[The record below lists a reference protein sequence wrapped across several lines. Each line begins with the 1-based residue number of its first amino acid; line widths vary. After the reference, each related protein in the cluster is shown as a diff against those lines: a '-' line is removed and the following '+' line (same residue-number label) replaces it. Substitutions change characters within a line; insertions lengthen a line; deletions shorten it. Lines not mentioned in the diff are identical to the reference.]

1 MAPRNMVQVL
11 DDADAARAVCS
22 GEMALNIYRDM
33 VLLRAFDQKTLTLQ
47 RQGKVGTFAP
57 SLGQEAAEIGSA
69 HALDRQDWMA
79 PSYRDH
85 GAMYVHGLPLD
96 QVILFAMGRSGSYA
110 PGVRALPS
118 SIPIA
123 THLLHA
129 VGLAYALREAGER
142 QVSMAYFGDGATS
155 EGDFHEALNFAAVW
169 NVPVIFFLQNN
180 GWAISTPVSAQTK
193 SENLADKAA
202 AYGMAGISVDGD
214 DALAVYD
221 VVRQARLRALEGQGP
236 TLIEALTYRA
246 GPHTTADDPTRYR
259 TNEEVEFH
267 MAQDPLKRMGS
278 YLAAQELLTPE
289 AASGMEQESRA
300 LINEAVARVERLNTV
315 AVGDMFAHVYEE
327 LPVRLRREMQD
338 WRQS

>member
-1 MAPRNMVQVL
+1 MKTMNLVQVL
-11 DDADAARAVCS
+11 DDPSAAA
-22 GEMALNIYRDM
+22 MACPQNTALAIYRDM

-69 HALDRQDWMA
+69 HALGPQDWMA

-85 GAMYVHGLPLD
+85 GALYVHGLPLD

-129 VGLAYALREAGER
+129 VGLAYALREQGEA

-155 EGDFHEALNFAAVW
+155 EGDFHEALNFAGVW

-180 GWAISTPVSAQTK
+180 GWAISTPVSHQTK
-193 SENLADKAA
+193 SESLAAKAQ
-202 AYGMAGISVDGD
+202 AYGIAGVRVDGD

-221 VVRQARLRALEGQGP
+221 VVRQARGRALEGLGP

-259 TNEEVEFH
+259 SQEEVSSH
-267 MAQDPLKRMGS
+267 AARDPLKRLS
-278 YLAAQELLTPE
+278 LYLT
-289 AASGMEQESRA
+289 S
-300 LINEAVARVERLNTV
+300 
-315 AVGDMFAHVYEE
+315 
-327 LPVRLRREMQD
+327 
-338 WRQS
+338 